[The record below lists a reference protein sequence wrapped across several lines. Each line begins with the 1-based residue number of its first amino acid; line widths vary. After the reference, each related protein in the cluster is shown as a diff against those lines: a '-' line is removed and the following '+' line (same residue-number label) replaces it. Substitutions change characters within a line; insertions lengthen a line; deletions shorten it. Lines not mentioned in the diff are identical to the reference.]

1 VAKWLA
7 RAADQFDAVINDGTH
22 TLVSL
27 VDVWGQNANNK
38 ESLFTYQKTFIR
50 AQW

>member
-1 VAKWLA
+1 MIGK
-7 RAADQFDAVINDGTH
+7 RTDQFDAVINDGTH

-38 ESLFTYQKTFIR
+38 EISFTYQKTFIR
-50 AQW
+50 AQ

>member
-1 VAKWLA
+1 LA

-38 ESLFTYQKTFIR
+38 ESLLHVSKDFY
-50 AQW
+50 